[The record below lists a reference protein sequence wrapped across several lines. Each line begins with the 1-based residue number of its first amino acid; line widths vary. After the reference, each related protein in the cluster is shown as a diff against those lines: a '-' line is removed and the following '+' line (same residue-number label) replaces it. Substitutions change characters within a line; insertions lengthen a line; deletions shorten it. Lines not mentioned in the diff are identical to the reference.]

1 MSPEALLVI
10 FVALAAG
17 SLVKGIAGLG
27 LPLVAIPVMAG
38 FLGVERAVAIMVI
51 PGLLMNFWLLWMYR
65 DHAVR
70 IPNLPVVAVVG
81 VAGVV
86 AGALILAAA
95 PDRYLVLFMV
105 VWLGFYLLSL
115 LFRARVRMPAAIS
128 RHAALLVVGSAGIVQ
143 GAVGTAGP
151 VLAPFVHS
159 LKLKQP
165 QFVFAMSV
173 LFQVFAVTQLT
184 SFLWLGLID
193 AGRALESLMA
203 CVPIAIFLPLAV
215 RLSRF
220 FSDRAFDILIVAL
233 LLVIEGRLIWR
244 LVTGS
249 G

>member
-1 MSPEALLVI
+1 MSPEALIVI

-17 SLVKGIAGLG
+17 SLVKGISGLG

-38 FLGVERAVAIMVI
+38 FLGVERAVAIMII
-51 PGLLMNFWLLWMYR
+51 PGILMNFWLMWTYR

-70 IPNLPVVAVVG
+70 IPSLPVVAAAG

-86 AGALILAAA
+86 AGALILSAV
-95 PDRYLVLFMV
+95 PDRYLVLFMA
-105 VWLGFYLLSL
+105 VWLGLYLLSL
-115 LFRARVRMPAAIS
+115 LCRERVRMPAVIS
-128 RHAALLVVGSAGIVQ
+128 RHAPLLVVGFAGIVQ
-143 GAVGTAGP
+143 GAVGTSGP
-151 VLAPFVHS
+151 VLAPYVHS

-165 QFVFAMSV
+165 QYVFAVSV
-173 LFQVFAVTQLT
+173 LFQIFAFTQLT

-193 AGRALESLMA
+193 TGRALESLMA

-220 FSDRAFDILIVAL
+220 FSDRAFDMLIVAL

-244 LVTGS
+244 LVAGS